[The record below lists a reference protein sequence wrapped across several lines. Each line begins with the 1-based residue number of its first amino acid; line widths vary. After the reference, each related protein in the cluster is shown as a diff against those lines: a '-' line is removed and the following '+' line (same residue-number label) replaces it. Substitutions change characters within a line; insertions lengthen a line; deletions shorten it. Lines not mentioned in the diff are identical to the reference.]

1 MHFPAKAAGTESPV
15 RSKVVSFKRRFY
27 HAIYQSFRPGN
38 GGEPGLRLRCDGA
51 DARRRGRPA
60 GGRHRRRCR
69 GARYPQPQREGTS
82 RQKRGQRDYP
92 GGDGT
97 ARGIRKTRAGRGYD
111 PRKDRSRQRHRVEC
125 GFVGRSGLGR
135 ERTVGTS
142 LFRGAARGIC
152 DDGRGAHRRYA
163 PCRQRGPCRAGRRG
177 AEPGVRTAGHR
188 ASARPRGL
196 FLRCGASRHRGQHQG
211 GARSASPR
219 GTPARC
225 RDAVGQCRRAGGRV
239 RPGRRGADRPV
250 DARRGGGAL
259 PQGVHSGL
267 RPTEGRGARRRR
279 PGDEH
284 CRVGAFDLRP
294 GCR

>member
-111 PRKDRSRQRHRVEC
+111 PRKIAP
-125 GFVGRSGLGR
+125 GSGIGSSAASSAAAVWGVNELLGR
-135 ERTVGTS
+135 PFQSGS
-142 LFRGAARGIC
+142 WN
-152 DDGRGAHRRYA
+152 
-163 PCRQRGPCRAGRRG
+163 
-177 AEPGVRTAGHR
+177 
-188 ASARPRGL
+188 
-196 FLRCGASRHRGQHQG
+196 LR
-211 GARSASPR
+211 
-219 GTPARC
+219 
-225 RDAVGQCRRAGGRV
+225 
-239 RPGRRGADRPV
+239 
-250 DARRGGGAL
+250 
-259 PQGVHSGL
+259 
-267 RPTEGRGARRRR
+267 
-279 PGDEH
+279 
-284 CRVGAFDLRP
+284 
-294 GCR
+294 